1 MRTKNTLIMAV
12 VAGILMTA
20 VYFFEIRGD
29 DERAETERV
38 ADRLLHFESA
48 DVTGLNIQ
56 TADASISLRRVD
68 DAWRIT
74 APYDLAANDGAVDS
88 IVNRLQ
94 TANHDRL
101 IDEAA
106 EDLDRFGLADPEVE
120 VTVELDDGSSY
131 SLALGNGTPVGFNV
145 FVRPGGGDTVYTT
158 TAGLKDAVNK
168 TLFDLRNRS
177 ILTFDEPDVARLDLT
192 TADLDVSMRRQ
203 PALGDGIARWDLT
216 TPIEARADTDTI
228 AAYLRR
234 LRNNNALAYP
244 SDDPSDEDLTAYGLD
259 APRLTVRVWTGDD
272 NAITLQIGD
281 ESEDPAGYYAR
292 RLGSDAVFV
301 APAGLFD
308 DAPDSVTALRNRTI
322 VEFAR
327 DRVAG
332 IEIDAGDDAI
342 RLEKDGIDWRLV
354 SPRELDG
361 DSATVSSLLR
371 ATLDMKAAEFAAG
384 TADEARFGFAT
395 PHARVVFDLEPLPG
409 EDAGPDQPAETV
421 TLLIGNAT
429 EIEPDE
435 PDATTDDES
444 GAEAED
450 EATDPNTEDE
460 EVEEPEP
467 IAARY
472 VTVEGEPAVYVVEED
487 DLADVTVDLFAL
499 RSKTLV
505 SFAQSEVSRIEVSG
519 AGVTYE
525 LAKNDEGVWSPTGT
539 AAGTDLTEVVDNMLW
554 SLNYL
559 RMEGIGAEPRGE
571 SAVNLAP
578 FGLEAPALS
587 LRTFVGDEVVAAL
600 GIGDEVPAD
609 ELEDLPPFA
618 PTSQTYV
625 TIAGMPGAFRIDAK
639 LRNALQAILDELS

>member
-12 VAGILMTA
+12 VAGILMAA
-20 VYFFEIRGD
+20 VYFLEIRGD

-38 ADRLLHFESA
+38 ADRLLRFESA
-48 DVTGLNIQ
+48 DVTGLNIE

-74 APYDLAANDGAVDS
+74 APYDLAANDSAVDS

-94 TANHDRL
+94 GADHDRL

-106 EDLDRFGLADPEVE
+106 DDLDRFGLADPEVE
-120 VTVELDDGSSY
+120 ITVELDDGSSY

-145 FVRPGGGDTVYTT
+145 FVRPGGGDAVYTT

-168 TLFDLRNRS
+168 TLFDVRNRS

-203 PALGDGIARWDLT
+203 AALGDGIARWELT
-216 TPIEARADTDTI
+216 APIEARADTDTI

-272 NAITLQIGD
+272 SAITLQIGD

-301 APAGLFD
+301 APASLLD
-308 DAPDSVTALRNRTI
+308 EAPDSVTALRNRTV

-327 DRVAG
+327 DRVDD
-332 IEIDAGDDAI
+332 IEIDADGDAI

-354 SPRELDG
+354 SPRALDG
-361 DSATVSSLLR
+361 DAATVSSLLR
-371 ATLDMKAAEFAAG
+371 ATLDMKAAEFASGA
-384 TADEARFGFAT
+384 ADEARFGFAT
-395 PHARVVFDLEPLPG
+395 PHARLVFNLEALPG
-409 EDAGPDQPAETV
+409 EDAGPDQPAETI

-429 EIEPDE
+429 EIQPDE
-435 PDATTDDES
+435 PDAPTEDES
-444 GAEAED
+444 ATGAED
-450 EATDPNTEDE
+450 EEAGE
-460 EVEEPEP
+460 EAEKPEP
-467 IAARY
+467 TAARY
-472 VTVEGEPAVYVVEED
+472 VTVEGEPTVYVVEED

-519 AGVTYE
+519 AGGAYE
-525 LAKNDEGVWSPTGT
+525 LAKNEDGVWSPSEVTT
-539 AAGTDLTEVVDNMLW
+539 AADLTEVVDNMLW

-559 RMEGIGAEPRGE
+559 RMEGIAAEPEGE
-571 SAVNLAP
+571 GGMNLAP
-578 FGLEAPALS
+578 FGLEAPAMS
-587 LRTFVGDEVVAAL
+587 LRTF
-600 GIGDEVPAD
+600 IGDEIVGDLSIGSEVPDD

-625 TIAGMPGAFRIDAK
+625 TVEGTAGVFRIDAK
-639 LRNALQAILDELS
+639 LRDALQAILDELS